1 LNQSVA
7 EECSRMDLKDLDV
20 VALREDLA
28 SARLEEAEAVRHAH
42 CLRAIGDT
50 AEIREAIHEVNARQ
64 TRVALLQLELRKKV
78 ST

>member
-1 LNQSVA
+1 
-7 EECSRMDLKDLDV
+7 MDLKDIDV
-20 VALREDLA
+20 VALREDLE

-42 CLRAIGDT
+42 RIRAIGDT

-64 TRVALLQLELRKKV
+64 TRVALLQLELRRKA